1 MTNLEKKKVA
11 ALILVVCLSITLA
24 YALLKQ
30 TTIISN
36 VGVVKTF
43 NVTIWQDVDRTIE
56 LTSIEWGMLWPG
68 EEKTVEGYLWS
79 DGNTNTILSMTT
91 SNWNPNNASLY
102 LVLTWDRENYILQP
116 KTMCLTTLTLT
127 VASVVVG
134 VESFSFDILITATE
148 S

>member
-1 MTNLEKKKVA
+1 MANLEKKKAV
-11 ALILVVCLSITLA
+11 ALILIVCLGVTVA
-24 YALLKQ
+24 YALWQ
-30 TTIISN
+30 QVTIISN
-36 VGVVKTF
+36 VGMVKTF

-56 LTSIEWGMLWPG
+56 LTSIDWGMVVLG
-68 EEKTVEGYLWS
+68 ESKTVEGYLWS
-79 DGNTNTILSMTT
+79 DGNTNTILNMET
-91 SNWNPNNASLY
+91 SNWNPDNANLY